1 MKRFREPATPMLTLM
16 RLPAPSVTMDRA
28 FPRTIK
34 DFLGRPASGNRGNN
48 HALFA
53 SIYSTTGCLMHERLP
68 RSKDINSFFLSSLFL
83 LYLLHLL
90 PPFSPPSS
98 SVLLRL
104 LCVSKHFP
112 DTFSFRGTCVNFSLS
127 ISLQFFVRY
136 QFISISVHIFVQLNF
151 PRIFGSILPFLTQK
165 KKKKKKKNAW
175 NFENCEQS

>member
-1 MKRFREPATPMLTLM
+1 MKGCHGAKT
-16 RLPAPSVTMDRA
+16 
-28 FPRTIK
+28 
-34 DFLGRPASGNRGNN
+34 
-48 HALFA
+48 
-53 SIYSTTGCLMHERLP
+53 ST
-68 RSKDINSFFLSSLFL
+68 DSFFLSSLFL
-83 LYLLHLL
+83 LYLLHLP

-136 QFISISVHIFVQLNF
+136 QFISISVHIFAQLNF

-165 KKKKKKKNAW
+165 KKKKKTRGTLKTVNSP
-175 NFENCEQS
+175 NSMTNDSTS